1 MLPLLYLEQWSVW
14 TRTRIQR
21 FLPTTHHIIV
31 AVLWF
36 YLRDLHILLSVFFSF
51 LCLKDVLF
59 FSLPTEFSVLSLE
72 SEISA
77 RFLLHAV
84 QLMPLSSFK
93 EQEFFQFFTLAP
105 LAEKTLSFPVKV
117 STEFYN

>member
-1 MLPLLYLEQWSVW
+1 MVLLEGLAYFILE
-14 TRTRIQR
+14 
-21 FLPTTHHIIV
+21 
-31 AVLWF
+31 
-36 YLRDLHILLSVFFSF
+36 LHRVFFFSF
-51 LCLKDVLF
+51 LCLMDVLF

-84 QLMPLSSFK
+84 QVMPLSSFK

-117 STEFYN
+117 STEFYK